1 MPENWPWWP
10 IDATQIL
17 GALNVQ
23 VGRWGRASDPET
35 EPICALPGQLGP
47 LNVNVAAAV
56 PVKPRTKAVAGT
68 AAATPAPNATAMAV
82 PPLAEPVADDGWA
95 AAYAEGTREVNDAWT
110 DAAALERTVT
120 LPWATF
126 PGAAAL
132 ASYTS
137 ELTTH
142 TWDLATAIGVRPEW
156 DEQVLAVSLASIR
169 EGLPAEGR
177 IALFDA
183 ITDQLP
189 PGARSMGY
197 PFGEAI
203 AVPDDAA
210 VIDQLV
216 AYTGRRSIGFDRGAA
231 RVEAREHR
239 TDSRKERGRL

>member
-1 MPENWPWWP
+1 MTTTSTPQSPSP
-10 IDATQIL
+10 STP
-17 GALNVQ
+17 
-23 VGRWGRASDPET
+23 SPY
-35 EPICALPGQLGP
+35 GP
-47 LNVNVAAAV
+47 DD
-56 PVKPRTKAVAGT
+56 PRTVFAKAVAT
-68 AAATPAPNATAMAV
+68 ASTVVAEVRPDQLTGPTPCDGLDVRALLDHIVFVLRRVAAIGRGEDAMAV
-82 PPLAEPVADDGWA
+82 QPLTDPVGDDGWV
-95 AAYAEGTREVNDAWT
+95 AAYADGTQEVNDAWT
-110 DAAALERTVT
+110 DAAALERIVT

-183 ITDQLP
+183 ITDKLP
-189 PGARSMGY
+189 AGARAMGY
-197 PFGEAI
+197 PFGEAV

-210 VIDQLV
+210 LIEQLV
-216 AYTGRRSIGFDRGAA
+216 AYTGRQP
-231 RVEAREHR
+231 
-239 TDSRKERGRL
+239 L